1 MRTPLQLSVALVV
14 SALAAGCIHADA
26 DSAVDNEDLAATE
39 QLATDPSFRV
49 YNLVEA
55 VLPAANYDGVAG
67 NECLALLNPEHRL
80 RKVILIE
87 AADAGNTCAL
97 SAYAGGNAVSFTWG
111 DTAAY
116 SSSAGI
122 TAIRAALSDS
132 NGAVHRLVGVTTSEA
147 AALANL
153 QQFLTLTDAQQASQ
167 LATFT
172 AVRVHSLYDF
182 EGAEQVKA
190 EAAYQA
196 VRITQTCENP
206 GEPQLN
212 ARVNGGFVYGYT
224 ASNSG
229 SCHSGWFSKNHT
241 YNRSWRLVA
250 RFDYSE

>member
-1 MRTPLQLSVALVV
+1 MRTSLSLSVAFLI
-14 SALAAGCIHADA
+14 SAFAAGCIHADT
-26 DSAVDNEDLAATE
+26 DSAIDNDDLAATE
-39 QLATDPSFRV
+39 QQATDPGFRV

-55 VLPAANYDGVAG
+55 VLPAANYDGIAG
-67 NECLALLNPEHRL
+67 DECLVLLNPEHRL
-80 RKVILIE
+80 RKVILVE
-87 AADAGNTCAL
+87 AAGAGNACAL

-116 SSSAGI
+116 SNAAGI

-153 QQFLTLTDAQQASQ
+153 QQFLTLTDAQQASE

-172 AVRVHSLYDF
+172 AVRVHSIYDF

-190 EAAYQA
+190 ETAYQA

-206 GEPQLN
+206 GAPRLD
-212 ARVNGGFVYGYT
+212 AHVNGGFVYGYI

-229 SCHSGWFSKNHT
+229 SCHSGWFSKRHT